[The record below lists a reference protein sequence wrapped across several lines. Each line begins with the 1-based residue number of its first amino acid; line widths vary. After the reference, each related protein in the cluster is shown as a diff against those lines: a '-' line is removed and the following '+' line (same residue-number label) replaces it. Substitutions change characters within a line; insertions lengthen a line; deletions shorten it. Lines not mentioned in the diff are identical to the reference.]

1 MRGDGNAMEEERKRE
16 WCYRMMTS
24 DPRLAR
30 MILTYFNE
38 DDFQRI
44 EDHKTGDGVIGG
56 KSCGFLLVEKMM
68 EKLLPE
74 YRDRWEPCPSWFVG
88 TGIFCQV
95 RDGRPIRVF
104 AEEFRKILDYFDGA
118 PFIVRSS
125 SLMEDGYDNAFF
137 GKYESVFC
145 ANQGAR
151 EDCLEALLLA
161 AGRVYDSVKNQEAME
176 YRRK

>member
-56 KSCGFLLVEKMM
+56 KSCGFLLVCGD
-68 EKLLPE
+68 
-74 YRDRWEPCPSWFVG
+74 RDFLSG
-88 TGIFCQV
+88 
-95 RDGRPIRVF
+95 
-104 AEEFRKILDYFDGA
+104 
-118 PFIVRSS
+118 S
-125 SLMEDGYDNAFF
+125 
-137 GKYESVFC
+137 
-145 ANQGAR
+145 
-151 EDCLEALLLA
+151 
-161 AGRVYDSVKNQEAME
+161 
-176 YRRK
+176 

>member
-125 SLMEDGYDNAFF
+125 SLMEDG
-137 GKYESVFC
+137 
-145 ANQGAR
+145 
-151 EDCLEALLLA
+151 
-161 AGRVYDSVKNQEAME
+161 
-176 YRRK
+176 

>member
-1 MRGDGNAMEEERKRE
+1 
-16 WCYRMMTS
+16 MMTS

-74 YRDRWEPCPSWFVG
+74 YRDRWEAMSVLVCG
-88 TGIFCQV
+88 D
-95 RDGRPIRVF
+95 RDFLSG
-104 AEEFRKILDYFDGA
+104 
-118 PFIVRSS
+118 S
-125 SLMEDGYDNAFF
+125 
-137 GKYESVFC
+137 
-145 ANQGAR
+145 
-151 EDCLEALLLA
+151 
-161 AGRVYDSVKNQEAME
+161 
-176 YRRK
+176 